1 MLGAMMGG
9 GMSASSGASASQDSA
24 NNVSSGTIS
33 VGGLNMG
40 AKSFLDSDG
49 AKIAIGG
56 AVLLGVFYMLSKS
69 KKRK

>member
-1 MLGAMMGG
+1 
-9 GMSASSGASASQDSA
+9 
-24 NNVSSGTIS
+24 